1 MPTHVSFE
9 CFRDKKANLF
19 FVGLAIPDV
28 FSIHTGR
35 VRYLPSNDKI
45 VVLRLVRR
53 ESQQWS
59 RVLASRALTN
69 LESSLWWSYQM
80 CLVFIPDVSG
90 MDDQRPTASFQ
101 NALRVRSS
109 NVSREFRR
117 SEVPA
122 CVGNSDTSQTS
133 IQLLSFQIC

>member
-1 MPTHVSFE
+1 MLT
-9 CFRDKKANLF
+9 D
-19 FVGLAIPDV
+19 FVAGL
-28 FSIHTGR
+28 SGIHTGR
-35 VRYLPSNDKI
+35 VRYLSSSYKI

-90 MDDQRPTASFQ
+90 MDEQKPTASFQ
-101 NALRVRSS
+101 K
-109 NVSREFRR
+109 
-117 SEVPA
+117 P
-122 CVGNSDTSQTS
+122 
-133 IQLLSFQIC
+133 